1 VIKLLL
7 LSLLLLISSACSLNS
22 RSEQKKL
29 RDLFSQKQ
37 YPKALE
43 FLETTELKTDPT
55 NRLLYLME
63 KGRILFASDKFH
75 EASVVFI
82 EANELVDKLYTKS
95 IKQEIA
101 SALLSDNSKN
111 YYGSI
116 FERSM
121 LYYYQA
127 MSFIKLYE
135 IEQSESLKNKYIY
148 QARASLLAW
157 DSFFQDIRRRSGL
170 QTLYRDSLIGKVL
183 AASVHELI
191 GKKSDRNIAL
201 QLYKDALG
209 ILQTQGLTYK
219 NFNSKSIDYITAI
232 KENKKIEKS
241 SINKTKNYESLEDFL
256 HFKVLSLTKSLRS
269 YEYAKQVKLL
279 NPSQSVVDELK
290 KKTNVDIFFEEG
302 MINPIEAKMYSY
314 TLKSAIDSIESKNT
328 RAVVAGIGLP
338 VLSYFAMGPLG
349 LGISANSGTTSF
361 YGTHNLGSA
370 VTQEAGIEFEMPA
383 AKEPTIVETEKIEF
397 YDEDGKKLITSSEF
411 TLYGAL
417 NDIEFLQ
424 ANERASNSYKK
435 VGTKI
440 AIKHIIAIIA
450 AFKTYDHIKK
460 SSGELFAKPAAF
472 TQYILSA
479 KAIAASEKA
488 DVRHWTTLPSLLRTS
503 SNALPPGKYTVKLN
517 KSAGA
522 KGSVLVELG
531 KIEVTKES
539 RQVFTFSL
547 N

>member
-1 VIKLLL
+1 MSKTLL
-7 LSLLLLISSACSLNS
+7 LSLLFLLSSACSIKS
-22 RSEQKKL
+22 RSEQKQL
-29 RDLFSQKQ
+29 RDLFTQRQ
-37 YPKALE
+37 YTKALE
-43 FLETTELKTDPT
+43 FLETTDLKKEPT
-55 NRLLYLME
+55 NKLLYLME
-63 KGRILFASDKFH
+63 KGRILFASEKYK
-75 EASVVFI
+75 EAAAIFI

-127 MSFIKLYE
+127 MSFLKLYE
-135 IEQSESLKNKYIY
+135 LEELPSEKNKFLY

-157 DSFFQDIRRRSGL
+157 DSFFQDISRRSGL
-170 QTLYRDSLIGKVL
+170 KTLYKDSLVGKVL

-191 GKKSDRNIAL
+191 GKTSDRNIAL
-201 QLYKDALG
+201 QLYKDALS
-209 ILQTQGLTYK
+209 ILKTQGLTYK
-219 NFNSKSIDYITAI
+219 NLNSKSVEYITAL
-232 KENKKIEKS
+232 KDNKKTDASTIS
-241 SINKTKNYESLEDFL
+241 KTKNYESLEDFL
-256 HFKVLSLTKSLRS
+256 HFKILSLTKSLRS
-269 YEYAKQVKLL
+269 YEFAKVQKRLNPSKQVKA
-279 NPSQSVVDELK
+279 ELK
-290 KKTNVDIFFEEG
+290 KASNVDIFLEEG
-302 MINPIEAKMYSY
+302 VINPIEAKMYSY
-314 TLKSAIDSIESKNT
+314 TLKSAIDSIENSNT

-349 LGISANSGTTSF
+349 LGVRATSGTTAF
-361 YGTHNLGSA
+361 YGGHNLGSA
-370 VTQEAGIEFEMPA
+370 VTQEAGIEFEMPSA
-383 AKEPTIVETEKIEF
+383 IEPSIEKIETIEF
-397 YDEDGKKLITSSEF
+397 YNESGEKLITSDSF

-424 ANERASNSYKK
+424 ANERASNSYAK
-435 VGTKI
+435 VGAKV
-440 AIKHIIAIIA
+440 AIKHIVAIIA

-488 DVRHWTTLPSLLRTS
+488 DVRHWTTLPAALRTS
-503 SNALPPGKYTVKLN
+503 SSSLAPGKYKVKL
-517 KSAGA
+517 KTDTGA
-522 KGSVLVELG
+522 KSSVLVELG
-531 KIEVTKES
+531 SIEVTKEP
-539 RQVFTFSL
+539 RQVFTFSR

>member
-1 VIKLLL
+1 ML
-7 LSLLLLISSACSLNS
+7 SSACSINS

-29 RDLFSQKQ
+29 RDLFSKKL

-55 NRLLYLME
+55 NKLLYLME
-63 KGRILFASDKFH
+63 KGRILFASEKYAD
-75 EASVVFI
+75 ASVVFI

-135 IEQSESLKNKYIY
+135 NEQAVLLKSKYIY

-170 QTLYRDSLIGKVL
+170 ETLYRDSLIGKVL

-191 GKKSDRNIAL
+191 GKKADRNISL
-201 QLYKDALG
+201 QLYKDALE

-219 NFNSKSIDYITAI
+219 NFNSTSVEYITAV
-232 KENKKIEKS
+232 KDNKKIEKGS
-241 SINKTKNYESLEDFL
+241 VNKTRNYKSLEDYL
-256 HFKVLSLTKSLRS
+256 HFKILSLTKSLRS
-269 YEYAKQVKLL
+269 YDYANQIKFLKPSDNVKF
-279 NPSQSVVDELK
+279 ELK
-290 KKTNVDIFFEEG
+290 KKTNVDIFLEEG
-302 MINPIEAKMYSY
+302 IINPIEAKMYSY
-314 TLKSAIDSIESKNT
+314 TLKSAIDSIENRNT
-328 RAVVAGIGLP
+328 RELIAGIGLP

-349 LGISANSGTTSF
+349 LGIRANSGTTAF
-361 YGTHNLGSA
+361 YGSHNLGSA

-383 AKEPTIVETEKIEF
+383 AKEPKIVEVEKIEF
-397 YDEDGKKLITSSEF
+397 FDEAGLKLVTSNEF

-450 AFKTYDHIKK
+450 AFQTYDQIKK
-460 SSGELFAKPAAF
+460 SSGDLFAKPAAF

-479 KAIAASEKA
+479 KAIAATEKA
-488 DVRHWTTLPSLLRTS
+488 DVRHWTTLPALLRTS
-503 SNALPPGKYTVKLN
+503 SNTLPPGKYTVKLN
-517 KSAGA
+517 KSTGA
-522 KGSVLVELG
+522 KSSALIELG
-531 KIEVTKES
+531 KIEVTQGSS